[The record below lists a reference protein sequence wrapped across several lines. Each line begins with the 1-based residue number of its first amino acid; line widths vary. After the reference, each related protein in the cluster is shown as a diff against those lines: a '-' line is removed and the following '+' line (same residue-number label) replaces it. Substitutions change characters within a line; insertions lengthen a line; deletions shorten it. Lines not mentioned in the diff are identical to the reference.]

1 MDERKK
7 DSECWESE
15 SWEDKSTKENDKDDE
30 KPPREWKRTRTKL
43 RIWQWRRRRPQRRH
57 QVKTKVIT
65 TMTIAT
71 TKSTMKTYGVWRNR
85 GKCWINVKKKRNI
98 FFRCVDVASLLQS
111 NRLYPHKRKRK
122 QMLGGKKICFSRWN
136 EEMERDNRGDEKNK
150 RTFRGKRIWI
160 VNVNWEFVEKLELA
174 IREGRGGGIKLGKRK
189 GRSIVRGESE
199 AILPRYFGYLGGK
212 FRAKIC
218 VRSATM

>member
-85 GKCWINVKKKRNI
+85 GKCWINVKKKEI
-98 FFRCVDVASLLQS
+98 FFFDASTSL
-111 NRLYPHKRKRK
+111 P
-122 QMLGGKKICFSRWN
+122 CFSPI
-136 EEMERDNRGDEKNK
+136 DYI
-150 RTFRGKRIWI
+150 RIN
-160 VNVNWEFVEKLELA
+160 VNVSRRWEARKYVSLVETKKWKEITVKTRKINERLEE
-174 IREGRGGGIKLGKRK
+174 REYG
-189 GRSIVRGESE
+189 S
-199 AILPRYFGYLGGK
+199 
-212 FRAKIC
+212 
-218 VRSATM
+218 